1 MLVDFIR
8 RTWILK
14 KAVYYPARARA
25 AEIVNR
31 IRSYLKKDDLILDI
45 SCGTGNI
52 SELLIQED
60 FNVTPLDIQDI
71 SFCDGIHP
79 VIYDGHIIPSNKAEY
94 DVALLI
100 TVLHHTPDPESVLQ
114 EAKRVANRIIIIEDI
129 YVNWFHRHLTYFCD
143 SLLNL
148 DFFHHPHSNKS
159 DHGWKELFNRMGLK
173 LIAAEYKYSFL
184 FFKHATYCLEVDWVN

>member
-1 MLVDFIR
+1 MLVEFIR
-8 RTWILK
+8 RTWIFR

-25 AEIVNR
+25 AEIVSR
-31 IRSYLKKDDLILDI
+31 IHPYIKIGDRILDI
-45 SCGTGNI
+45 GCGTGNI
-52 SELLIQED
+52 SELLMQED

-79 VIYDGHIIPSNKAEY
+79 VIYDGHIIPSNNAEY

-100 TVLHHTPDPESVLQ
+100 TVLHHTPDPVSVLQ
-114 EAKRVANRIIIIEDI
+114 EAKRVAKRIIIIEDI
-129 YVNWFHRHLTYFCD
+129 YVNWFHRQLTYFCD

-148 DFFHHPHSNKS
+148 DFFHHPHANKN
-159 DHGWKELFNRMGLK
+159 DGGWKELFNRMELK

-184 FFKHATYCLEVDWVN
+184 FFKHATYCLGVDWVK